1 MKAFTLALFLALSLY
16 LLPNPAHSR
25 FNPIRLPTTHEPP
38 SSQTP
43 VLDINGDEVRA
54 GGNYYMV
61 SAIWGAGG
69 GGLRL
74 AHLDTMS
81 KCASDVIVSPNDL
94 DNGDPITITPAA
106 ADPESTVVMASTYQ
120 TFRFNIA
127 TNKLCVNNVNWGIQH
142 DSASGQYFL
151 KAGEFVS
158 DNSNQ
163 FKIEVVDA
171 NLNFYKLTYCQF
183 GSDKCYNVGRF
194 HDPMLRTTR
203 LALSNSPFVFVI
215 KPTDV

>member
-1 MKAFTLALFLALSLY
+1 MKALALTLFLALSLY

-25 FNPIRLPTTHEPP
+25 FNPIRLPTTHEAA
-38 SSQTP
+38 SSETP
-43 VLDINGDEVRA
+43 VLDANGDEVRA

-74 AHLDTMS
+74 VRLDS
-81 KCASDVIVSPNDL
+81 SSNECASDVIVSRSDF
-94 DNGDPITITPAA
+94 DNGDPITMTPAN
-106 ADPESTVVMASTYQ
+106 PEATVVMPSTYQ
-120 TFRFNIA
+120 TLRFNIK

-163 FKIEVVDA
+163 FKIEVVDP

-183 GSDKCYNVGRF
+183 GSDKCFNVGRY
-194 HDPMLRTTR
+194 HDPLLRTTR
-203 LALSNSPFVFVI
+203 LALANSPFVFLI

>member
-1 MKAFTLALFLALSLY
+1 
-16 LLPNPAHSR
+16 
-25 FNPIRLPTTHEPP
+25 NPIRLPPT
-38 SSQTP
+38 
-43 VLDINGDEVRA
+43 LDAAASTAETYPHALGDEVRA

-74 AHLDTMS
+74 AHLDMMS

-106 ADPESTVVMASTYQ
+106 ADQEATGVMTSTYQ

-163 FKIEVVDA
+163 FKIEVVDP

-183 GSDKCYNVGRF
+183 GSDKCFNVGRY
-194 HDPMLRTTR
+194 HDHFSRTTR
-203 LALSNSPFVFVI
+203 LALANSPFVFLI

>member
-1 MKAFTLALFLALSLY
+1 MKALALFFLLSLY
-16 LLPNPAHSR
+16 LLPNQGHSK
-25 FNPIRLPTTHEPP
+25 FNPIRLRPAHETA
-38 SSQTP
+38 SSETP

-54 GGNYYMV
+54 GENYYIV

-74 AHLDTMS
+74 VRLDS
-81 KCASDVIVSPNDL
+81 SSNECASDVIVSRSDF

-106 ADPESTVVMASTYQ
+106 DPEATVVMPSTYQ

-127 TNKLCVNNVNWGIQH
+127 TNKLCVNNVNWGIKH
-142 DSASGQYFL
+142 DSESGQYFV

-163 FKIEVVDA
+163 FKIEVVND
-171 NLNFYKLTYCQF
+171 NLNAYKISYCQF
-183 GSDKCYNVGRF
+183 GTEKCFNVGRYY
-194 HDPMLRTTR
+194 DPLTRATR
-203 LALSNSPFVFVI
+203 LALSNTPFVFVI
-215 KPTDV
+215 KPTDM

>member
-1 MKAFTLALFLALSLY
+1 MMKALLLFFALSLY
-16 LLPNPAHSR
+16 LLPNPAHST
-25 FNPIRLPTTHEPP
+25 FNPIRLPTTHEAAA
-38 SSQTP
+38 SSETP
-43 VLDINGDEVRA
+43 VLDANGDAVVA

-61 SAIWGAGG
+61 SAVWGAGG

-74 AHLDTMS
+74 ARLDMMS
-81 KCASDVIVSPNDL
+81 KCASDVIVSPSDL

-106 ADPESTVVMASTYQ
+106 AEATVVMPSTYQ
-120 TFRFNIA
+120 TFRFNVA

-142 DSASGQYFL
+142 DGASGQYFL

-183 GSDKCYNVGRF
+183 GSDKCYNVGRY
-194 HDPMLRTTR
+194 HDPLLRTTR
-203 LALSNSPFVFVI
+203 LALANSPFVFVI

>member
-1 MKAFTLALFLALSLY
+1 
-16 LLPNPAHSR
+16 
-25 FNPIRLPTTHEPP
+25 THEAA
-38 SSQTP
+38 SSETP
-43 VLDINGDEVRA
+43 VLDANGDEVRA

-74 AHLDTMS
+74 AHMDMMS

-106 ADPESTVVMASTYQ
+106 YPEATGVMTSTYQ

-163 FKIEVVDA
+163 FKIEVVDP

-183 GSDKCYNVGRF
+183 GSDKCYNVGRY
-194 HDPMLRTTR
+194 HDHFSRTTR
-203 LALSNSPFVFVI
+203 LALANSPFVFLI